1 MYSVARKDDYAVK
14 GRDQVSEIRS
24 CQALT
29 QDKCQPALK
38 AAWPLR
44 RPKLD
49 RSAHNPQKMLGS
61 RSLTGSQLSFHSGIA
76 PLPEYGKCA
85 GQIRQRR
92 KHDCG
97 ESGRRASCQ
106 TVAAG
111 DRKSTRLNSSHP
123 SISYAVFCL
132 KKKK

>member
-14 GRDQVSEIRS
+14 GRHQVSEIRR

-38 AAWPLR
+38 AGWPLR

-49 RSAHNPQKMLGS
+49 RSAHNPQEMLGS
-61 RSLTGSQLSFHSGIA
+61 KSLAGSRLSFHSETA

-85 GQIRQRR
+85 GRIRQRR

-97 ESGRRASCQ
+97 ESGRLLSCQ
-106 TVAAG
+106 TAAAG
-111 DRKSTRLNSSHP
+111 HEDRKSTRLNSSHRT
-123 SISYAVFCL
+123 ISYAVFC
-132 KKKK
+132 

>member
-1 MYSVARKDDYAVK
+1 MCSVARKDDYAVK
-14 GRDQVSEIRS
+14 GRHQVSEIRR

-76 PLPEYGKCA
+76 LRWYITDEAGRSVTVGLFFSVRSRIGKLGSSDEY
-85 GQIRQRR
+85 
-92 KHDCG
+92 
-97 ESGRRASCQ
+97 
-106 TVAAG
+106 
-111 DRKSTRLNSSHP
+111 
-123 SISYAVFCL
+123 VFQL
-132 KKKK
+132 S